1 MKVEEFANT
10 LRFTITPPAEKTDI
24 LPENRKMTIKFRDI
38 LAAKVTVNGEE
49 MQLDDCVL
57 TVGQEE
63 ILIELT
69 DLICMTN
76 PDKQEM
82 EIDLLTRVQGSNHRK
97 DKMFKKDQRSKLP
110 GYLKDALAE
119 LDAMK

>member
-1 MKVEEFANT
+1 
-10 LRFTITPPAEKTDI
+10 
-24 LPENRKMTIKFRDI
+24 
-38 LAAKVTVNGEE
+38 
-49 MQLDDCVL
+49 
-57 TVGQEE
+57 
-63 ILIELT
+63 
-69 DLICMTN
+69 MTN

-119 LDAMK
+119 LDAME